1 MRINKLE
8 ELRKIHSEIRDKSGI
23 YSDMDLQN
31 NETMVM
37 DAIKR
42 MIELNNLARYEGLLA
57 LEEAVIDIPLE
68 AQEEELKQLIIL
80 LVDGTDPEVI
90 QGIGLAR
97 YYSSLYTDYQALR
110 YFIYLEGVL
119 SIQAGDNPRI
129 LEEKLKVFLPHHM
142 YLKYSLEQEQ
152 NYIIKEKKEKEN
164 LIENLCKGERLW
176 NKSENGYYVSR
187 LVDYVIC
194 DITDKELQRVM
205 RDVDNMVLTLAM
217 KGMSGEARKHIFNNV
232 SQRLGKMLAEDM
244 VSMGPVRIVDV
255 LEASQTVL
263 NIIIRLIDNGD
274 IAGNYEYLEPFYNV
288 FNVDIASNRQKDAKL
303 SQLREMVEEYEQAA
317 ALVREFVEI

>member
-90 QGIGLAR
+90 LGIGLSR

-129 LEEKLKVFLPHHM
+129 LEEKLKVFLPHP
-142 YLKYSLEQEQ
+142 
-152 NYIIKEKKEKEN
+152 IIF
-164 LIENLCKGERLW
+164 C
-176 NKSENGYYVSR
+176 
-187 LVDYVIC
+187 
-194 DITDKELQRVM
+194 
-205 RDVDNMVLTLAM
+205 
-217 KGMSGEARKHIFNNV
+217 
-232 SQRLGKMLAEDM
+232 
-244 VSMGPVRIVDV
+244 
-255 LEASQTVL
+255 
-263 NIIIRLIDNGD
+263 IDRN
-274 IAGNYEYLEPFYNV
+274 
-288 FNVDIASNRQKDAKL
+288 
-303 SQLREMVEEYEQAA
+303 
-317 ALVREFVEI
+317 